1 MKSYFPKD
9 FLWGEQ
15 QLPTKLKE
23 ALGSMEKACRF
34 LMSICSIPQCR
45 KNVGLT
51 NGI

>member
-23 ALGSMEKACRF
+23 VLESMEKACRF
-34 LMSICSIPQCR
+34 LMSIYSIPQCR
-45 KNVGLT
+45 KNDGLT